1 MPIPSVAAPK
11 AIITKSASKISPQV
25 VFTKP
30 ANIKIIPKSSIARPA
45 AISELKPID
54 LKFI

>member
-1 MPIPSVAAPK
+1 MPIPSVAAPN
-11 AIITKSASKISPQV
+11 ATITKSARRISPQV

-30 ANIKIIPKSSIARPA
+30 ANMKIIPNNSIARPA

-54 LKFI
+54 LKFV